1 MAAIALAAGGYAIQ
15 QHENGNIQH
24 RNSLSEQVAS
34 EAEGLDASQP
44 NLAKQL
50 RIAGYDVAHTPQA
63 YSSLFSASGLA
74 GTISLAGVTDAAF
87 SPDGR
92 LLALVAGQQVRL
104 WDRAAQRMAAA
115 APASRGATGAAFDTI
130 GHLLAVAAGNGTT
143 ELWDVSSPGHP
154 ISVASLTGP
163 AGPVEQVA
171 FSGRGHLL
179 AAADWDHHVWVWDVS
194 RPARPDRLAML
205 PADGNVASS
214 VTFTADGRLLAAETG
229 TAPCISGT
237 SLVRGH
243 PLCWARS
250 TTARKSGRSRSIRPS
265 TCWPLVVTPPRRP
278 ACTYGA

>member
-1 MAAIALAAGGYAIQ
+1 VAAIALAAGGYAIQ

-115 APASRGATGAAFDTI
+115 APASGGATGAAFDAT

-163 AGPVEQVA
+163 TGPVEQVA

-179 AAADWDHHVWVWDVS
+179 AAAGWDHHVWVWDVS
-194 RPARPDRLAML
+194 RPARPDRLGHAPGRQQRGVL
-205 PADGNVASS
+205 GDLHRRRAPAGQRRL
-214 VTFTADGRLLAAETG
+214 GRHRAYLERRW
-229 TAPCISGT
+229 SGAT
-237 SLVRGH
+237 RRAGH
-243 PLCWARS
+243 
-250 TTARKSGRSRSIRPS
+250 GQ
-265 TCWPLVVTPPRRP
+265 RRP
-278 ACTYGA
+278 ESPDDRVRFGPAPAGRWW